1 MCLVWKFLHL
11 VILIALNCIKKNEL
25 YCIKLDSVSGL
36 SNKQWITNKG
46 QKNVINQK
54 LMQTNSKFT
63 IGPKNKLNLVIKFSW
78 ILNNFMLRKVCLH
91 LQKLCTEQ
99 RKVTQF

>member
-1 MCLVWKFLHL
+1 M
-11 VILIALNCIKKNEL
+11 
-25 YCIKLDSVSGL
+25 YCIIPNSVSGL

-91 LQKLCTEQ
+91 LQQDE
-99 RKVTQF
+99 VF

>member
-1 MCLVWKFLHL
+1 MY
-11 VILIALNCIKKNEL
+11 IISN
-25 YCIKLDSVSGL
+25 SVSGL

-78 ILNNFMLRKVCLH
+78 ILNTFTWIKVCLH
-91 LQKLCTEQ
+91 LQELFIEQ
-99 RKVTQF
+99 KSKTQPQKSV